1 MPELDAPSSVVQ
13 DIWVDH
19 PRGRLF
25 TRIWTP
31 VGTEA
36 SVRPAE
42 PIVLLHDSL
51 GCVELWRDFPAEL
64 CAATGRRVIAYDRL
78 GFGRSDPRNDTLNLD
93 FIADEARSYFAAVRR
108 QYGFTGF
115 IILGHSVGGGM
126 AINCAAQFPDDCKA
140 VITIA
145 AQAFLENRTVE
156 GILTAKEQFKDDKQL
171 DRLRK
176 YHGDKARWVLDAWT
190 ETWLAPA
197 FSDWSLHPVLPK
209 VNCPLLAIHGL
220 HDEYGSTR
228 HPELI
233 GELSSG
239 PAQVEI
245 IPDTFHM
252 PHREK
257 PETIVTLVED
267 FIAALP

>member
-1 MPELDAPSSVVQ
+1 MSEFDTPRSTAQ

-25 TRIWTP
+25 SRVWSPTDSDTG
-31 VGTEA
+31 VL
-36 SVRPAE
+36 PAE

-64 CAATGRRVIAYDRL
+64 SAATGRRVIAYDRL

-93 FIADEARSYFAAVRR
+93 FIADEARSYFATVRR
-108 QYGFTGF
+108 HYGFAGF
-115 IILGHSVGGGM
+115 IVLGHSVGGGM
-126 AINCAAQFPDDCKA
+126 AVNCAAQFPDDCKA

-145 AQAFLENRTVE
+145 AQAFLEDRTVE
-156 GILTAKEQFKDDKQL
+156 GIRIAKEQFQDDKQV
-171 DRLRK
+171 DRLRR
-176 YHGDKARWVLDAWT
+176 YHGDKACWVLDAWT

-197 FSDWSLHPVLPK
+197 FADWSLHPVLPK

-233 GELSSG
+233 GELSNG
-239 PAQVEI
+239 PARVEI

-257 PETIVTLVED
+257 PETIVTLVTD